1 MKVSFAVACL
11 LGYTAAADPVWTLE
25 SVQNH
30 RVDAGQMAA
39 YGEHS
44 TNQANARPPY
54 QSAVQI
60 GEKNEPVWK
69 LSSVLGHRDDQDV
82 QNAYGDYSTEAAN
95 GRPPYKSTVQLDSE
109 SESSDSESDDE
120 TNAQIA
126 ADNKYERII
135 TPNFSSDSDDIFM
148 RSMIKKY

>member
-11 LGYTAAADPVWTLE
+11 LGYTSAADPVWTLE

-44 TNQANARPPY
+44 TNQ
-54 QSAVQI
+54 
-60 GEKNEPVWK
+60 
-69 LSSVLGHRDDQDV
+69 
-82 QNAYGDYSTEAAN
+82 AN